1 MRTYEVLFILHPH
14 LTEEESTNLIAEF
27 RDVAEK
33 NGMKITS
40 EDAWGRRRFAYPI
53 DKQTEGIYHLFLMEG
68 EAEPAEVDRRMKN
81 SDRVMRHMIV
91 RTDVE
96 MQRQVKLAAKREP
109 KKAARQA
116 QLAARAAQ
124 AQAAASASAAAA
136 NQARGEEPAAE

>member
-1 MRTYEVLFILHPH
+1 MRTYEVLFILHPQM
-14 LTEEESTNLIAEF
+14 TEDDSTNLIAEF

-53 DKQTEGIYHLFLMEG
+53 DKQTEGIYHLFMMEG
-68 EAEPAEVDRRMKN
+68 EAEPAELDRRMKN

-124 AQAAASASAAAA
+124 AQAQAAAASA
-136 NQARGEEPAAE
+136 ARTEEPAAE